1 MNKIFLIQGQYTDL
15 ERIIYESLNKKY
27 KVNKFVEKIISTLFD
42 NKYDLISIFNNYNI
56 FKFEKYILEIK
67 FILGNIEKLKN
78 DHKNS
83 KKNNVSFYKLLTL
96 IYNCLNGH
104 SSSLFELDKVFYLNK
119 FQEKYEKIESQNII
133 PLTKRR
139 FSDLCYKFISILAR
153 LNNQEILLI
162 KGIGSFYN
170 PLSSTFI
177 LGEPYIFSFM
187 TDYEM
192 SLFFENKIN
201 NISED
206 RFTDIIEELKSKKN
220 NLNIFQFQDD
230 KVHPFIFTRQ
240 GLLKK
245 KSFNDEELL
254 LILSDLDI
262 KFNSVDTFLNGLSK
276 NLRENL
282 TSQNKEYSKLIE
294 ILLG

>member
-1 MNKIFLIQGQYTDL
+1 
-15 ERIIYESLNKKY
+15 
-27 KVNKFVEKIISTLFD
+27 
-42 NKYDLISIFNNYNI
+42 
-56 FKFEKYILEIK
+56 
-67 FILGNIEKLKN
+67 
-78 DHKNS
+78 
-83 KKNNVSFYKLLTL
+83 
-96 IYNCLNGH
+96 
-104 SSSLFELDKVFYLNK
+104 
-119 FQEKYEKIESQNII
+119 
-133 PLTKRR
+133 
-139 FSDLCYKFISILAR
+139 
-153 LNNQEILLI
+153 
-162 KGIGSFYN
+162 
-170 PLSSTFI
+170 
-177 LGEPYIFSFM
+177 M

-206 RFTDIIEELKSKKN
+206 RFTDIIKELKSKKN

-245 KSFNDEELL
+245 KSFNDEQLL